1 MFDVSKLFIQCTA
14 NNCCE
19 HVYASVYGS
28 MLVLCLGKLVM
39 LGGISS
45 QSTTCPLREKI
56 SELDTVMYNPHSK
69 IFLMARCTEIL
80 AKLGP

>member
-1 MFDVSKLFIQCTA
+1 MRLLYFGK
-14 NNCCE
+14 
-19 HVYASVYGS
+19 SV
-28 MLVLCLGKLVM
+28 MLV
-39 LGGISS
+39 GISN